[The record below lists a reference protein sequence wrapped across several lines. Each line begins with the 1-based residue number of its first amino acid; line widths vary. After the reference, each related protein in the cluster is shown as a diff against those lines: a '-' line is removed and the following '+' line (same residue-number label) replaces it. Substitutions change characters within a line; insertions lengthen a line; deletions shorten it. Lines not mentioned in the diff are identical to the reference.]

1 MGKIL
6 KAIWFKNKGNVLFTV
21 LVILLGVGIVTIIP
35 FVLIFALRL
44 LGVKVAYSLSTWF
57 GSLIILSII
66 SGNTSSKGKD

>member
-6 KAIWFKNKGNVLFTV
+6 KAIFKNKGNVLFTV
-21 LVILLGVGIVTIIP
+21 LAILLGVGIVIIIP

-66 SGNTSSKGKD
+66 SGSTSSKGKD